1 MESRTGSIGRAVLL
15 LLCALAALA
24 AARSIDVESE
34 AEFLVDSA
42 SERVLEGFHFSRLER
57 RKFVIIRHIFLGFFI
72 SIIRHVCGGFLMGR
86 IRHFYVMRFCR
97 NKYNITNNNTSTLR
111 HQLE

>member
-57 RKFVIIRHIFLGFFI
+57 RKFAIIRHIFLRFFYI
-72 SIIRHVCGGFLMGR
+72 N
-86 IRHFYVMRFCR
+86 Y
-97 NKYNITNNNTSTLR
+97 TSCLCFFFDGADTSFLR
-111 HQLE
+111 HEVLP

>member
-24 AARSIDVESE
+24 AARSIDVESA
-34 AEFLVDSA
+34 AEFRVDSA

-57 RKFVIIRHIFLGFFI
+57 RKFDIIRHIFEFFNI
-72 SIIRHVCGGFLMGR
+72 NYTSCLCFFCLDGADTS
-86 IRHFYVMRFCR
+86 FYVMRFCH
-97 NKYNITNNNTSTLR
+97 K
-111 HQLE
+111 